1 MLMTFYNLAN
11 RNHVMKNKPSWS
23 SSLLISLRDTSFLFV
38 FCFGFVVVFASFFS
52 FLFFLGGRGEGL
64 LGENKI
70 LINLSETG
78 HSYTSTYIVYH
89 C

>member
-38 FCFGFVVVFASFFS
+38 FCFGFVVVVFASSFFS
-52 FLFFLGGRGEGL
+52 FSFSWGEGL